1 MVQSPAMGP
10 PLSPRETR
18 RSGRRSAPSASGS
31 TSKSPDSPA
40 SESLPRTKEGT
51 TRPTLPSNSSNN
63 RTKRLKQEDPEEP
76 VPTKTTHANGTNS
89 SHGNSNG
96 RAKRKANGKEKNP
109 PTTDQLIESA
119 SNKLS
124 NSNAEGTA
132 DPQDDDPE
140 EQGITRCICGQNG
153 MSYLTHTLISLSLF
167 RQRKMQTQESSW
179 FSVKPVMSG
188 SMACAWGTST
198 KQTSRM
204 NTTASNASLSV
215 IMSF

>member
-1 MVQSPAMGP
+1 MGP

-51 TRPTLPSNSSNN
+51 TRPTLSSNSSNN

-76 VPTKTTHANGTNS
+76 VPTKSTHANGTNS

-96 RAKRKANGKEKNP
+96 RAKRKANGKEKNL

-132 DPQDDDPE
+132 DPQDDDLE

-153 MSYLTHTLISLSLF
+153 MSYSTHTLISL
-167 RQRKMQTQESSW
+167 T
-179 FSVKPVMSG
+179 FSTEEDADAGEFMVQCETCNVWQHGLCMGYQHEADLQDEYHCEQCKPDRHHELL
-188 SMACAWGTST
+188 
-198 KQTSRM
+198 K
-204 NTTASNASLSV
+204 
-215 IMSF
+215 

>member
-51 TRPTLPSNSSNN
+51 TRPTLPSNNSNN

-76 VPTKTTHANGTNS
+76 VPTKNAHANGTNS

-96 RAKRKANGKEKNP
+96 RAKRKANGREKNLLS
-109 PTTDQLIESA
+109 TDQLIESA

-124 NSNAEGTA
+124 NSNTGSAA

-153 MSYLTHTLISLSLF
+153 MSYSTIHISLSLF
-167 RQRKMQTQESSW
+167 LQRKMPTQESSW
-179 FSVKPVMSG
+179 FSVKPAMSG
-188 SMACAWGTST
+188 SMACAWDTST
-198 KQTSRM
+198 KQTSR
-204 NTTASNASLSV
+204 TSTIASNASQSA
-215 IMSF
+215 IWSF